1 MSLGSP
7 AQLLE
12 FCATA
17 LISNLTANVP
27 LSVGRTIVDVAPSGV
42 KSPRGDH
49 ATGDDSIGGQ
59 VDASPMDSGFPKR
72 LGRVPVTYRIVVRGE
87 VTERFAEPLEGVV
100 VESAGDRSVL
110 RVEIVDQAKLQGTL
124 SWLYDHG
131 IDLVSVN
138 VAEEAADDVG
148 PTPR

>member
-1 MSLGSP
+1 
-7 AQLLE
+7 
-12 FCATA
+12 
-17 LISNLTANVP
+17 
-27 LSVGRTIVDVAPSGV
+27 
-42 KSPRGDH
+42 
-49 ATGDDSIGGQ
+49 
-59 VDASPMDSGFPKR
+59 MDSEFAKR

-100 VESAGDRSVL
+100 VESAGDTSIL

-138 VAEEAADDVG
+138 LAEDANPDDVG